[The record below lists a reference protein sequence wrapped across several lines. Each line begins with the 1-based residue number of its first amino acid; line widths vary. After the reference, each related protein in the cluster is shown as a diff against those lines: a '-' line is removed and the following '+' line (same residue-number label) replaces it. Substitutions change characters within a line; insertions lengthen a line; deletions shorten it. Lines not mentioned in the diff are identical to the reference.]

1 MPRINPINP
10 GSATGRA
17 KELFEGPLKGK
28 AFNIYTTLA
37 HAPAALDALVAM
49 GGALANSE
57 LSPAQREVVQL
68 AVASANNC
76 AYCQAA
82 HTVVG
87 TMSGL
92 TEAQAVGARTGTI
105 DDDPKLDAIAKFAL
119 ALHEKRGWV
128 SDEDVAAFKSAGFT
142 DTHLIE
148 TIAVYAQAT
157 FTNFFNHANE
167 TIVDFPEPA
176 AV

>member
-1 MPRINPINP
+1 MPRINPIDP
-10 GSATGRA
+10 ATVTGRA
-17 KELFEGPLKGK
+17 KELLEGPLKGK
-28 AFNIYTTLA
+28 SFNIYNTMA
-37 HAPAALDALVAM
+37 HAPAALDMLVAM
-49 GGALANSE
+49 GSALSKTE
-57 LSPAQREVVQL
+57 LTPAQREVIQL
-68 AVASANNC
+68 AIANANNC

-92 TEAQAVGARTGTI
+92 TEAQTIGARQGTI
-105 DDDPKLDAIAKFAL
+105 ADDPKLDALAKFSL
-119 ALHEKRGWV
+119 TLHEKKGWV
-128 SDEDVAAFKSAGFT
+128 SDEDVASFKAAGFS

-157 FTNFFNHANE
+157 FTNIFNHVIE
-167 TIVDFPEPA
+167 TTIDFPEPA